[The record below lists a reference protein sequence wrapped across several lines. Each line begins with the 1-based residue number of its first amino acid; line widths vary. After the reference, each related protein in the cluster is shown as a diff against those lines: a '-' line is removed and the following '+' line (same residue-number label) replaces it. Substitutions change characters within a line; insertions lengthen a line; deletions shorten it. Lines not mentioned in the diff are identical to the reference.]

1 MSSIE
6 ANSPHTDDEEIIELL
21 NQHSQRCFSKRRI
34 QTRMVKITVQQ
45 PLRNM
50 GQTTITN
57 HTNWLPSNVRWK
69 KFQQTILN
77 VKNK

>member
-6 ANSPHTDDEEIIELL
+6 ANSPHTDEEEIIELL
-21 NQHSQRCFSKRRI
+21 NQHSLLN